1 MLLAITNSKDN
12 VCTDNVYEL
21 STFRNVVFLVM
32 AIFSLKMPNFF
43 SFLPNIVF
51 CDYPFRKVV

>member
-51 CDYPFRKVV
+51 C